1 MGRFGKKRFQ
11 DSGKMAGIL
20 IEGSFRGT
28 GVGGGVAEA
37 WGATGGEGVVVGV
50 KEAGG
55 DGGGFHFPKDGGKSR
70 GKAST
75 GDEIRFFSCEMEVEQ
90 GGVGDGF

>member
-1 MGRFGKKRFQ
+1 M
-11 DSGKMAGIL
+11 
-20 IEGSFRGT
+20 EGSLGGT
-28 GVGGGVAEA
+28 WVAGGVAKA
-37 WGATGGEGVVVGV
+37 WGATVGEGVVVGA

-55 DGGGFHFPKDGGKSR
+55 DGGGFHFPEDGAKGR

-75 GDEIRFFSCEMEVEQ
+75 GDEIGFFSGELEVEE